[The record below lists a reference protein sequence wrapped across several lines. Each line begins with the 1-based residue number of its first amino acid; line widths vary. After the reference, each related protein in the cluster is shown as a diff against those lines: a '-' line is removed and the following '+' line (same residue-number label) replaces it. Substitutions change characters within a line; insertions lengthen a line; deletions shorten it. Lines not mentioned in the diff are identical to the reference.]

1 MENIELRQ
9 YLRNRL
15 LELKDEDVYI
25 DVGACIG
32 AACILM
38 DKGTCYAFEPSTRN
52 YNLLV
57 ENTWVNKNIKPI
69 NKALYSSE
77 LPYLISEQ
85 KIIGM
90 DKISIINE
98 SQYITTFRINENNYN
113 K

>member
-1 MENIELRQ
+1 MENIKLRE
-9 YLRNRL
+9 YLRDKL

-32 AACILM
+32 TASLLM
-38 DKGTCYAFEPSTRN
+38 NKGTCYAFEPSTRN

-57 ENTWVNKNIKPI
+57 ENTWI
-69 NKALYSSE
+69 NKKIKTINQALFSCE